1 MWYDR
6 PTLGEKDTSRTGSV
20 MVVSVSTFNH
30 FLLKKD
36 WIRCCMQ
43 ANADCRVSTLP
54 LYVVVLQDLHFSSG
68 GWTCVVTTDCYH
80 GRMNSTIDNLFIKIL
95 SNQCSS
101 IRYSL
106 DSIKNTV
113 AVLMVLKASSTILNL
128 FISDSIL
135 FLSILLTKAWVKWTI
150 LQCFYDCI
158 YLEWLLMLSLIVQII
173 SENLCYWGSAFLR
186 SLFISFEHDIIS
198 TFTLH

>member
-1 MWYDR
+1 M
-6 PTLGEKDTSRTGSV
+6 K
-20 MVVSVSTFNH
+20 
-30 FLLKKD
+30 
-36 WIRCCMQ
+36 Q
-43 ANADCRVSTLP
+43 LP
-54 LYVVVLQDLHFSSG
+54 FSSEFLILWYFLNKKIHTVKVKFLDLSWFQNLFLSFQSFG
-68 GWTCVVTTDCYH
+68 LVGKIISLCLKFIDDSLIIS
-80 GRMNSTIDNLFIKIL
+80 NFAKQLSIDNLFIKIL

-158 YLEWLLMLSLIVQII
+158 LSWIALDAISDSSNYLWEFMLLRV
-173 SENLCYWGSAFLR
+173 
-186 SLFISFEHDIIS
+186 SFS
-198 TFTLH
+198 